1 MKTSPRT
8 GLTWRSLLRRAP
20 WLASAV
26 LLGLVGGA
34 GCARSEQ
41 APASVEASVEGYWVR
56 PFSRASRLEPCG
68 HGNHVWAW
76 TPQRAGLGLVDADG
90 GELAVKLGDERARV
104 VDVIPS
110 ADPERAWVHV
120 EVVSP
125 EAGRANAVYSVDHR
139 GSLQRIDALPS
150 QELVL
155 APSKGHERLW
165 VVSLF
170 TTKTLW
176 VIDPAGGVEG
186 VPLSIPGQASAAVG
200 RATLVPVGDGRQGW
214 LVLDQNLHQV
224 DLQAKSKFNPRPL
237 STRNVRELI
246 PTSQAQRVWV
256 VESSGQTAPRLLQTG
271 PEGGAHKKLVPPTPL
286 PDTVQRPVVHQGG
299 DSLWLVVPEP
309 RAAKS
314 PEGSATS
321 PAGFSLKL
329 VTPEGPVG
337 SGVQVEGTPSIEHS
351 PDGAVWARDEHRVY
365 RLGDTGDELARSQAF
380 SDMDALLPVSAEHA
394 WMVSRDG
401 FVRLLSM
408 KGSEKGPALSV
419 TAWVSTG
426 LRAPVARAW
435 DAHGVW
441 FVSDEETRLHRLRL
455 GAEGLSLALVLEGV
469 GLGDVRPI
477 SGTERFW
484 ISSTPRSYVQAPA
497 SEVRRVEV
505 GFEGGAVLERGAEGA
520 VRMTGTPE
528 AGATLSS
535 LEVEWPGLTRAKGLE
550 SGLRIEVRDENGQ
563 LAGQG
568 LRRFVEPEG
577 LLFQWTEPPGSTEHL
592 YDIQVSSPEVEN
604 GSRLTA
610 TFRHVPFGVPLLDQ
624 VWVRTALAC
633 VGLTLLLLLPLV
645 FLRPS
650 AAPRR
655 WLPLLGYSVS
665 LVGAGGSEVLGLLSG
680 LRIHLP
686 TVVGVVSAEVVLC
699 ACLGLL
705 SPAVF
710 RKLVFTHPFSW
721 AAAPLLRS
729 PAFRRRFFTTHVRQ
743 VRRRVDVASAQANG
757 EVFVDLSAHV
767 VEYAG
772 PGVPPS
778 PSERTAAELC
788 LLLTHERAHLLL
800 QCAGGRGKSALLR
813 QLVRLS
819 LERFEQKPSSPL
831 PVFIDPAAEDLESAA
846 KEALQDLGLPEE
858 LRDALLESG
867 DFFLVL
873 DGLTESRVEP
883 EALRRYLEREMGLHA
898 PLLLSARP
906 NEAYRSAMSHALRWM
921 AVEPKRLDEAGLAR
935 FQAAY
940 PDEKGQPQ
948 VLSGALQRICRG
960 RGADGTYVPLLVRLA
975 LRFGGGGVDS
985 VINLYRSVFAGLLK
999 RDPDDA
1005 ATSEM
1010 LAFAETLCLDSYWEH
1025 RSRLIVFRDSPD
1037 EHKLQGLL
1045 DAGLLVPAD
1054 ARPGPVPTHVRFFH
1068 DSMQS
1073 YLTARALFAR
1083 YASQARWDCLW
1094 RAAAEPGFAREQSD
1108 LVTEAGSE
1116 LFQMCAYVFGYD
1128 ARLKAELARHLE
1140 LCAEA
1145 NDERL
1150 TKEDILAAVPVEL
1163 REMLRRSG
1171 RSLGPGALLR
1181 EATRVCAEH
1190 GEGEALFLLYARIA
1204 PRVWPW
1210 KPDGAEDAP
1219 SRTDAA

>member
-1 MKTSPRT
+1 MKTSPRA
-8 GLTWRSLLRRAP
+8 GSPTWRSLLRRAP

-26 LLGLVGGA
+26 LLGFV

-41 APASVEASVEGYWVR
+41 VPAPVEASVAGYWVR
-56 PFSRASRLEPCG
+56 PFSRASRLAPCG

-90 GELAVKLGDERARV
+90 GELSVRLGDENARV

-125 EAGRANAVYSVDHR
+125 EAGRANAVYSVDHQ

-155 APSKGHERLW
+155 APSEGHERLW

-170 TTKTLW
+170 TAKTLW
-176 VIDPAGGVEG
+176 VIDPAGGVEA
-186 VPLSIPGQASAAVG
+186 VALSIPGQASAAVG

-237 STRNVRELI
+237 SARNVRELI
-246 PTSQAQRVWV
+246 PTSRAQRVWV
-256 VESSGQTAPRLLQTG
+256 LDSSRQTAPRLLQTG
-271 PEGGAHKKLVPPTPL
+271 REGAADKNVEPSPPL
-286 PDTVQRPVVHQGG
+286 PDTVQRPFVHQRG

-309 RAAKS
+309 KAAKS
-314 PEGSATS
+314 PGSSVTT
-321 PAGFSLKL
+321 PAGLSLKL

-337 SGVQVEGTPSIEHS
+337 SGVQVEGAPLIAHS
-351 PDGAVWARDEHRVY
+351 PDGAAWARDEHRVY
-365 RLGDTGDELARSQAF
+365 RLGDTGDELARSKSF
-380 SDMDALLPVSAEHA
+380 SDVDALLPVSAEQA
-394 WMVSRDG
+394 WIVSRDG

-408 KGSEKGPALSV
+408 KDSALVV
-419 TAWVSTG
+419 TASDPTN

-455 GAEGLSLALVLEGV
+455 GPEGLSLSLVLEGV
-469 GLGDVRPI
+469 DLGDVRPI

-484 ISSTPRSYVQAPA
+484 IAGTPRSYVQAPV

-505 GFEGGAVLERGAEGA
+505 GFAGGAVLERGAEGA
-520 VRMTGTPE
+520 VQMTGTPE
-528 AGATLSS
+528 AGAALSS
-535 LEVEWPGLTRAKGLE
+535 LEVDWPGLVRAKGLE
-550 SGLRIEVRDENGQ
+550 SGLRIEVRDENGN
-563 LAGQG
+563 LVGQG

-592 YDIQVSSPEVEN
+592 YDLQVSSPEVEN

-610 TFRHVPFGVPLLDQ
+610 SFRHVPFGVPLLDQ

-633 VGLTLLLLLPLV
+633 VGLTLLLLLPLLL
-645 FLRPS
+645 LRPS

-665 LVGAGGSEVLGLLSG
+665 LVGAGGSEVLGLLGG

-705 SPAVF
+705 SPVVF

-729 PAFRRRFFTTHVRQ
+729 PAFRRRFFATHVRQ
-743 VRRRVDVASAQANG
+743 VRRRVEVASAQANG

-767 VEYAG
+767 VEHGG

-788 LLLTHERAHLLL
+788 LLLTHERAHLLI

-819 LERFEQKPSSPL
+819 LERFEQRPSSPL

-858 LRDALLESG
+858 LRNALLESG

-906 NEAYRSAMSHALRWM
+906 NEAYRLAMSHSLRWM

-940 PDEKGQPQ
+940 PDEKGQLQ

-960 RGADGTYVPLLVRLA
+960 RGGDGTYVPLLVRLA

-1010 LAFAETLCLDSYWEH
+1010 LAFAEALCLDSYWEH

-1073 YLTARALFAR
+1073 YLTARALYAR
-1083 YASQARWDCLW
+1083 QASQARWDCLW
-1094 RAAAEPGFAREQSD
+1094 RAAGEPGFAREQSD
-1108 LVTEAGSE
+1108 LMTEAGSE

-1150 TKEDILAAVPVEL
+1150 TKEGILAAVPGEL

-1210 KPDGAEDAP
+1210 KPNDVEDAP

>member
-1 MKTSPRT
+1 M
-8 GLTWRSLLRRAP
+8 
-20 WLASAV
+20 

-41 APASVEASVEGYWVR
+41 APTPVEASVEGYWVR

-90 GELAVKLGDERARV
+90 GELAVKLGDESARV

-125 EAGRANAVYSVDHR
+125 EAGRANAVYSVDHH

>member
-1 MKTSPRT
+1 MKTSPRA
-8 GLTWRSLLRRAP
+8 GFSWRSLLRRAP
-20 WLASAV
+20 WLVSAV
-26 LLGLVGGA
+26 LLGLVG
-34 GCARSEQ
+34 CARSERV
-41 APASVEASVEGYWVR
+41 PVPVEASVEGYWVR
-56 PFSRASRLEPCG
+56 PFSRASRLVPCG

-90 GELAVKLGDERARV
+90 GELSVKLGDESARV

-155 APSKGHERLW
+155 APSEGHERLW
-165 VVSLF
+165 AVSLF
-170 TTKTLW
+170 TAKTLW
-176 VIDPAGGVEG
+176 VIDTAGGVEA
-186 VPLSIPGQASAAVG
+186 VALSIPGQVSAAVG

-237 STRNVRELI
+237 STRDVRDLI
-246 PTSQAQRVWV
+246 PTSRAQRVWV
-256 VESSGQTAPRLLQTG
+256 VDPSGQTAPRLLQMG
-271 PEGGAHKKLVPPTPL
+271 LEGAAGKSVVSPPPL
-286 PDTVQRPVVHQGG
+286 PDTLRRPFAHQGG
-299 DSLWLVVPEP
+299 DSLWLVAPSAQ
-309 RAAKS
+309 AAKA
-314 PEGSATS
+314 PGTSAT
-321 PAGFSLKL
+321 PLPMFSLKM

-337 SGVQVEGTPSIEHS
+337 SGVEVEGSPSIEHS
-351 PDGAVWARDEHRVY
+351 PEGAVWARDAHRVY
-365 RLGDTGDELARSQAF
+365 RLGDTGDELARSKSF
-380 SDMDALLPVSAEHA
+380 SDVDALLPVSAEQA
-394 WMVSRDG
+394 WIVSRDG

-408 KGSEKGPALSV
+408 KGSALVV
-419 TAWVSTG
+419 TASDPTN

-455 GAEGLSLALVLEGV
+455 GPEGLSLTLVLEGV

-484 ISSTPRSYVQAPA
+484 IASTPRSYVQAPA

-520 VRMTGTPE
+520 VQMTGTPE
-528 AGATLSS
+528 AGAALSS
-535 LEVEWPGLTRAKGLE
+535 LEVDWPGLARAKGLE
-550 SGLRIEVRDENGQ
+550 SGLRIEVRDENAH
-563 LAGQG
+563 LVGQG

-592 YDIQVSSPEVEN
+592 YDLQVSSLEVEN

-633 VGLTLLLLLPLV
+633 VALTLLLLLPLV
-645 FLRPS
+645 LLRPS

-655 WLPLLGYSVS
+655 WLPLLGYGVS

-729 PAFRRRFFTTHVRQ
+729 PAFRRRFFATHVRQ

-778 PSERTAAELC
+778 PPSAPPRSCACCSRTSAPTCSSNAREAGARAPCCASSCGCRWSASSRSPPRPCPSSSTPRRRTWRARRRRRCRTWACRRSCATRCSSRGTSSSCWTASPSRGWSPRRCAATWSVRWGCMRPCSCRPDPTRRTAWRC
-788 LLLTHERAHLLL
+788 PTR
-800 QCAGGRGKSALLR
+800 CAGWRWSPSDWTRRG
-813 QLVRLS
+813 
-819 LERFEQKPSSPL
+819 
-831 PVFIDPAAEDLESAA
+831 
-846 KEALQDLGLPEE
+846 
-858 LRDALLESG
+858 
-867 DFFLVL
+867 
-873 DGLTESRVEP
+873 SRV
-883 EALRRYLEREMGLHA
+883 
-898 PLLLSARP
+898 SRP
-906 NEAYRSAMSHALRWM
+906 RTRT
-921 AVEPKRLDEAGLAR
+921 R
-935 FQAAY
+935 
-940 PDEKGQPQ
+940 
-948 VLSGALQRICRG
+948 
-960 RGADGTYVPLLVRLA
+960 
-975 LRFGGGGVDS
+975 
-985 VINLYRSVFAGLLK
+985 
-999 RDPDDA
+999 
-1005 ATSEM
+1005 
-1010 LAFAETLCLDSYWEH
+1010 
-1025 RSRLIVFRDSPD
+1025 RDSPRCSPAPCNAS
-1037 EHKLQGLL
+1037 
-1045 DAGLLVPAD
+1045 AGGVGGMAPTCRCWCAWRCASEAGAWTASSISTAPCSRD
-1054 ARPGPVPTHVRFFH
+1054 CSSAIRTTRPPRRCSRSRRRCAWTAIGSTAAGSSSSGTVRTSTSCGGCWTRGCWCPRTRGRARCPRTCASSMTRCRATSRPGRCMRAGHHRRGG
-1068 DSMQS
+1068 
-1073 YLTARALFAR
+1073 TA
-1083 YASQARWDCLW
+1083 C
-1094 RAAAEPGFAREQSD
+1094 G
-1108 LVTEAGSE
+1108 
-1116 LFQMCAYVFGYD
+1116 
-1128 ARLKAELARHLE
+1128 
-1140 LCAEA
+1140 
-1145 NDERL
+1145 
-1150 TKEDILAAVPVEL
+1150 
-1163 REMLRRSG
+1163 
-1171 RSLGPGALLR
+1171 
-1181 EATRVCAEH
+1181 
-1190 GEGEALFLLYARIA
+1190 A
-1204 PRVWPW
+1204 PR
-1210 KPDGAEDAP
+1210 ASRASRES
-1219 SRTDAA
+1219 SRT